1 MTDPQ
6 NYDWRNYEY
15 LYRGEP
21 LGSTSLWMLGIGTAL
36 LIGFLVIV
44 SYSSPTDTASNNAP
58 NATSNS
64 PPRIGPSTPGSGA
77 QPEKPTPLI
86 HGGPSR

>member
-1 MTDPQ
+1 M
-6 NYDWRNYEY
+6 
-15 LYRGEP
+15 
-21 LGSTSLWMLGIGTAL
+21 GTAVV
-36 LIGFLVIV
+36 IASLVIV
-44 SYSSPTDTASNNAP
+44 SFSNPTDTNTASNNAP

-77 QPEKPTPLI
+77 QTEKPTPLI

>member
-1 MTDPQ
+1 MTP
-6 NYDWRNYEY
+6 RNYNPY
-15 LYRGEP
+15 DDYVRRGDRSDV
-21 LGSTSLWMLGIGTAL
+21 LVWVLATGAAVLF
-36 LIGFLVIV
+36 GFLLLAN
-44 SYSSPTDTASNNAP
+44 YSGTSNTAGNNAP

>member
-1 MTDPQ
+1 M
-6 NYDWRNYEY
+6 
-15 LYRGEP
+15 
-21 LGSTSLWMLGIGTAL
+21 GTAVV
-36 LIGFLVIV
+36 IASLVIV
-44 SYSSPTDTASNNAP
+44 SFSNPTDTNTAGNNAP